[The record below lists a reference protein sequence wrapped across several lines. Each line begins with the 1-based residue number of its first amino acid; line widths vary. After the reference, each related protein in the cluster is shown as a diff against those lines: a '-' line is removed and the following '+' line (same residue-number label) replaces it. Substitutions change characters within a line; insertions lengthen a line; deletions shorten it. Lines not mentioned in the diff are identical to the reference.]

1 MNNYDAL
8 KDDLLQIN
16 QDISSLFRNARSI
29 PGLSNYSFEEWEKTC
44 DSISEQIAKEIIRVA
59 VVGPI
64 KSGKSTFVNSLF
76 KGDYLKRGA
85 GVVTSIVTRI
95 RCGPSL
101 KATLY
106 FKFWE
111 EVNEDIEQALVLFP
125 ALDWRSENDRFELR
139 RYRQRLALQEALNT
153 LSTEQLITNDT
164 RNVNSVLLSSYLI

>member
-1 MNNYDAL
+1 MNNYDTL

-16 QDISSLFRNARSI
+16 QDISALFRNARSI

-44 DSISEQIAKEIIRVA
+44 DSISEEIAREIIRVA

-64 KSGKSTFVNSLF
+64 KSGKSTFVNSLL

-111 EVNEDIEQALVLFP
+111 EK
-125 ALDWRSENDRFELR
+125 LR
-139 RYRQRLALQEALNT
+139 N
-153 LSTEQLITNDT
+153 N
-164 RNVNSVLLSSYLI
+164 